1 MKRTME
7 GYLVNFDNLDM
18 ELPLQIVTDKGRQ
31 TIKVN
36 KKGTLVKSTI
46 LLVIDPDMYYY
57 TKIIIE

>member
-1 MKRTME
+1 ME

-36 KKGTLVKSTI
+36 KKGTLVKSTT
-46 LLVIDPDMYYY
+46 LPVIDPDMYYF